1 MPCATMFGLWRK
13 SIAARPA
20 SACEWRSMKPGVTI
34 LPVASITRV
43 AVAPVSKPTAAIRPS
58 FTATSP

>member
-1 MPCATMFGLWRK
+1 
-13 SIAARPA
+13 
-20 SACEWRSMKPGVTI
+20 MKPGVTI